1 MKKVTILAFAMGLLA
16 ITACNNKKE
25 AKQAATPTE
34 QTVVTDS
41 AFQKSAAGDYKSL
54 DGSKVITINSDFTV
68 VTKNY
73 GKDYYKWELIAK
85 PQDSVA
91 NIILDRKG
99 LDSDVQEQALLD
111 AAAGKLVIK
120 NETFRKAN

>member
-25 AKQAATPTE
+25 AKQAATLTE

-68 VTKNY
+68 VTKNND
-73 GKDYYKWELIAK
+73 KDYYKWELIAK

-91 NIILDRKG
+91 NILLNRKG
-99 LDSDVQEQALLD
+99 LDSDVQEQAVLD
-111 AAAGKLVIK
+111 VAAGKLVIK

>member
-68 VTKNY
+68 VTKNND
-73 GKDYYKWELIAK
+73 KDYYKWELIAK

-91 NIILDRKG
+91 NILLNRKG
-99 LDSDVQEQALLD
+99 LDSDVQEQAVLD
-111 AAAGKLVIK
+111 VAAGKLVIK